1 MVNFIPERLSLRDVT
16 LAAVDNAAHQLTR
29 MAFEDCMK
37 EVDFGDYVILSD
49 REILSG
55 VRHIKSPSE
64 FGRKEAVQLV
74 WNELPMH
81 VETKFFLRIEWD
93 SWIINRAMWCNEFL
107 RYDYIGAVWPHLHGP
122 YAVGNGGFSLR
133 SVDLMLT
140 LAKLELPFMEPEDA
154 VLCREYRPQLE
165 NYGLTWAP
173 RLIARCFASEQT
185 WEVFKSFG
193 FHGMFNWPFVLTRAE
208 IEHRLSFTSEYVR
221 KSPQY
226 LELMKT
232 LA

>member
-1 MVNFIPERLSLRDVT
+1 
-16 LAAVDNAAHQLTR
+16 

-37 EVDFGDYVILSD
+37 VADFGDYVILSD
-49 REILSG
+49 REIVSG
-55 VRHIKSPSE
+55 VRHVKIPSE

-74 WNELPMH
+74 WNELPKH

-93 SWIINRAMWCNEFL
+93 SWIINPAMWCNEFL

-154 VLCREYRPQLE
+154 ALCRQYRVLGLGLKKLTVAFKGCHYTQLGYIGY
-165 NYGLTWAP
+165 NPSKWSPPIYGNIRAITRAFT
-173 RLIARCFASEQT
+173 RAIARPVTKFE
-185 WEVFKSFG
+185 EKF
-193 FHGMFNWPFVLTRAE
+193 P
-208 IEHRLSFTSEYVR
+208 
-221 KSPQY
+221 
-226 LELMKT
+226 
-232 LA
+232 